1 MTFAGTIAALTA
13 LAVFQGLF
21 NGLLISFLAML
32 LLSPQRVETL
42 RQWMSR
48 RAGE

>member
-21 NGLLISFLAML
+21 NGLLISFVAML
-32 LLSPQRVETL
+32 LMSPQRVETL
-42 RQWMSR
+42 RKWMDKNAR
-48 RAGE
+48 P